1 MVQEYGLAASL
12 LPLPANA
19 CRMRLMDGPLDISW
33 HHCSLTSDFLGMFFS
48 TRPGQDLSALEMR
61 HSIGYLVNELL
72 ENAIK
77 FRAPGDIEIEAGLSD
92 ATFALYLQNE
102 VDTETA
108 QRFQA
113 ILSEIVDG
121 DPGELLIE
129 RIEQNASDPE
139 SHASGLGLLTLMSD
153 YGAQL
158 GWKFT
163 PGREAGRY
171 KLETY
176 AALEIS

>member
-1 MVQEYGLAASL
+1 MVHEYGLPRDQ

-19 CRMRLMDGPLDISW
+19 CRMRLVDGPLDISW

-48 TRPGQDLSALEMR
+48 SRPGKNLDVIEMR

-72 ENAIK
+72 ENAVK
-77 FRAPGDIEIEAGLSD
+77 FRAPGDIEIEAGLSN
-92 ATFALYLQNE
+92 AAFALYLQNE
-102 VDTETA
+102 VNADTAT
-108 QRFQA
+108 RFQA
-113 ILSEIVDG
+113 VLAEIVEG

-158 GWKFT
+158 GWKFS
-163 PGREAGRY
+163 PGREPGVYR
-171 KLETY
+171 LETY
-176 AALEIS
+176 ATLEIA

>member
-1 MVQEYGLAASL
+1 MVQEYGLSGTE
-12 LPLPANA
+12 LPLPPNA
-19 CRMRLMDGPLDISW
+19 CRMRLVEGPLDISW
-33 HHCSLTSDFLGMFFS
+33 HHCSLTSDFIGMFFS
-48 TRPGQDLSALEMR
+48 SRPGQDLSALEMR

-77 FRAPGDIEIEAGLSD
+77 FRAPGDIEIEAGVSD

-102 VDTETA
+102 VNAETA
-108 QRFQA
+108 ERFQA
-113 ILSEIVDG
+113 ILSEIMDG

-158 GWKFT
+158 GWKFSPARD
-163 PGREAGRY
+163 PGIY

>member
-1 MVQEYGLAASL
+1 MVQTFGLSASQ

-19 CRMRLMDGPLDISW
+19 CRMRLVDGPLDISW

-48 TRPGQDLSALEMR
+48 SRPDQDMNALEMR

-77 FRAPGDIEIEAGLSD
+77 FRAPGDIEIEAGLSE

-102 VDTETA
+102 VNAETA
-108 QRFQA
+108 ERFQSV
-113 ILSEIVDG
+113 LSEIMDG

-129 RIEQNASDPE
+129 RIERNALDPE

-163 PGREAGRY
+163 PRRETGLYR
-171 KLETY
+171 LETY